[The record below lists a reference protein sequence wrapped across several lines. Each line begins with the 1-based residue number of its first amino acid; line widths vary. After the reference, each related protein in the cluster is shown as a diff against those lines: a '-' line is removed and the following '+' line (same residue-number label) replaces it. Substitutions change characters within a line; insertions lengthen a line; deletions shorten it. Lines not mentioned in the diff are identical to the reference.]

1 VNPEATEDKR
11 LARRSMARR
20 LNAPRD
26 PRPPIDSLPDLAER
40 VVVPT
45 AEDAERLAKE
55 LELERTA
62 RAERI
67 RRGMER
73 AAQPVVPAPVTPI
86 DLDDKDL

>member
-1 VNPEATEDKR
+1 MSPEATPDKR

-20 LNAPRD
+20 LRATRDAAP
-26 PRPPIDSLPDLAER
+26 PPDALPDLAER
-40 VVVPT
+40 IQPPSPEEV
-45 AEDAERLAKE
+45 ERLAKE

-73 AAQPVVPAPVTPI
+73 AAQPVVPRPVTPI

>member
-1 VNPEATEDKR
+1 MSPGAGEDKR
-11 LARRSMARR
+11 LSRRSMARR
-20 LNAPRD
+20 LRATRD
-26 PRPPIDSLPDLAER
+26 SKPSPDALPDLAER
-40 VVVPT
+40 LRTPE
-45 AEDAERLAKE
+45 AEEALRLAKE

-73 AAQPVVPAPVTPI
+73 AAEPVVPRPVTPI